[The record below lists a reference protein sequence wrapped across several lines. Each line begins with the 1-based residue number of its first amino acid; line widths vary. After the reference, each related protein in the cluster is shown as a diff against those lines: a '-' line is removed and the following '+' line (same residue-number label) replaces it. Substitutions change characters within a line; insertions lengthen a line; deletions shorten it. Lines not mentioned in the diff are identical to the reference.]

1 MEISLHPK
9 MSQWINEKVE
19 AGLYNNPNE
28 LILEGLRLLKIQEE
42 QRLAMTEGLRRDIL
56 LGIRQLDVGRS
67 CVFNQDTLNKIK
79 DDARSAPRPMI
90 SRRGK

>member
-1 MEISLHPK
+1 MEISLHPR

-42 QRLAMTEGLRRDIL
+42 QRLAMTEDLRRDIL
-56 LGIRQLDVGRS
+56 LGVRQLDAGRS
-67 CVFNQDTLNKIK
+67 RVFNQDTLKDIK
-79 DDARSAPRPMI
+79 DAARSMFKP
-90 SRRGK
+90 

>member
-28 LILEGLRLLKIQEE
+28 MILEGLRLLKTMEE
-42 QRLAMTEGLRRDIL
+42 QRLAMTEDLRRDIL
-56 LGIRQLDVGRS
+56 IGLQQLDADRS
-67 CVFNQDTLNKIK
+67 RVFNQDTLKGIK
-79 DDARSAPRPMI
+79 DAARSMLKP
-90 SRRGK
+90 